1 MLKYDDIDDTSE
13 RCKLLSNEQLAVDDD
28 DNDEVNFHQQS
39 EYADFILPF
48 APATLPLPSETQYN
62 EEILERDKDNDIF
75 VSPDIP
81 ADVWNYTYFV
91 FCLLGIATMTPW
103 NFFITAEDYWMYK
116 FRNVSLN
123 VSHAELADLSPLQKS
138 FPCYLTITASISGT
152 SFLVLNAIFGQRVPV
167 RLKILGTLCVILL
180 LFAITTAFVE
190 LNTDAWQELF
200 FALTLFIVIILNVC
214 SAIMSGGVFGVAGLF
229 PSEYMTA
236 MVSGQALGGIL
247 TALTFIIV
255 LALGAGDPTITAFT
269 FFIVG
274 SVLILLNIVC
284 YAIMESKPFFQYY
297 LNVEENIRAPYM
309 VNGVIGDDNAAQLC
323 VTTVFSKIYIHAVT
337 ICILFTT
344 TLSVY
349 PSITVLVQSESYGEG
364 KAWNDI
370 YFRPVANYLIF
381 NSGDY
386 FGRVIAGM
394 CEKPKNNAYTVLLMV
409 ILRTFYIPLF
419 LCCNSS
425 SHNFLPVWIH
435 SDTIFIVLMTTF
447 ALSNGYLANILLIMA
462 PRFVTRREK
471 ETASSFMIASL
482 SCGLV
487 FGSLLSM
494 ILVQIL

>member
-1 MLKYDDIDDTSE
+1 MLKYDDINDNDCS
-13 RCKLLSNEQLAVDDD
+13 RLLSNEQLADDD
-28 DNDEVNFHQQS
+28 GDNEDVNFQQN
-39 EYADFILPF
+39 EHTDFILPF
-48 APATLPLPSETQYN
+48 APATVPLPTETQCN
-62 EEILERDKDNDIF
+62 EEFLERDKDSDILL
-75 VSPDIP
+75 STNIP

-91 FCLLGIATMTPW
+91 FYLLGTATMTPW

-123 VSHAELADLSPLQKS
+123 VSHGDLEELSPMQKS
-138 FPCYLTITASISGT
+138 FACYLTITASISGT
-152 SFLVLNAIFGQRVPV
+152 SFLILNAIYGQRVSA
-167 RLKILGTLCVILL
+167 RLKILGTLCVILV
-180 LFAITTAFVE
+180 LFAVTTAFVE
-190 LNTDAWQELF
+190 VNTDAWQERF

-214 SAIMSGGVFGVAGLF
+214 SATMSGGVFGVAGLF

-255 LALGAGDPTITAFT
+255 LALGAGDPTITAFS

-284 YAIMESKPFFQYY
+284 YAIMENKPFFQYY
-297 LNVEENIRAPYM
+297 LDVEENIRAPYM
-309 VNGVIGDDNAAQLC
+309 VNGVIGEDTAVQLC
-323 VTTVFSKIYIHAVT
+323 VQTVLSKIYVHAVT
-337 ICILFTT
+337 VCILFAT

-349 PSITVLVQSESYGEG
+349 PSITILVQSESYGKG

-370 YFRPVANYLIF
+370 YFRPVANYLLF

-394 CEKPKNNAYTVLLMV
+394 CEKPKKNAYTVLLMV

-435 SDTIFIVLMTTF
+435 SDSIFIVLMTTF

-462 PRFVTRREK
+462 PRSVRRCEK
-471 ETASSFMIASL
+471 ETASSFMVASL
-482 SCGLV
+482 SCGLAL
-487 FGSLLSM
+487 GSMLSM